1 MQATGGAASAGRPPH
16 DNAESMNETLVV
28 LGSDWYWEQD
38 ALYRFTLIRSPLQ
51 PARPYSPAALGR
63 TRWELEGAHALTMTW
78 EEHRALLSARRPFHD
93 FQYLHRQVDGQ
104 VRYLTASGEPVFD
117 GDGGFRGY
125 RGTTRDISDQW
136 AQRTQLE
143 EAHSLL
149 GVAAVVGRFGAW
161 SAEVRTGE
169 VRWTEQARA
178 LYELPRMH
186 GATLEAAMSMYLPD
200 DRERLRAAY
209 ARCAADGT
217 PYDLELQAQT
227 ASGRRLW
234 VRVTG
239 VAVRDPEGRIVR
251 LQGAVQDIDASKA
264 AAVAYRDLAE
274 TFRST
279 LDSLTDG
286 FATVDRDWR
295 ITYANAAAYA
305 LVQMPEGTGLGRELW
320 ELFPAARQSAFE
332 AHYHAAM
339 DAREVRRFDAHYAP
353 LDAWFRVSAFPSGPG
368 IAISF
373 TDVTAAVNAR
383 RQLQRQNEELE
394 LRVRERTEALRRI
407 NDELAT
413 FTLAVAHDLRAPLA
427 GIRGF
432 ARAATERLP
441 ADGDRKVA
449 HYLERVDASAGRM
462 EDLLAGLLSLSRVG
476 SAELACQPVNLS
488 ALAREAAE
496 SLRAAHPARRVLVRV
511 HDGMHARADLGL
523 LRTLVD
529 NLVGNAWKFSAGR
542 DPAHIEVGQEAHGVF
557 FVRDDGAGFDM
568 AHAQHLF
575 APFRRLHDVQ
585 EFGGVGI
592 GLASARR
599 VVERHG
605 GRIWAESAPGA
616 GAVFRFT
623 LGPPAA

>member
-1 MQATGGAASAGRPPH
+1 
-16 DNAESMNETLVV
+16 MNETLVV

-38 ALYRFTLIRSPLQ
+38 ALYRFTLIRSPVQ
-51 PARPYSPAALGR
+51 PARPHSPAALGR

-93 FQYLHRQVDGQ
+93 FQYLHRELNGE
-104 VRYLTASGEPVFD
+104 VRYLSASGEPVFGAD
-117 GDGGFRGY
+117 GEFRGY
-125 RGTTRDISDQW
+125 RGITRDTTDHW

-161 SAEVRTGE
+161 SADVRTGQ
-169 VRWTEQARA
+169 VHWTEQARA
-178 LYELPRMH
+178 LYELPRTH
-186 GATLEAAMSMYLPD
+186 GTTLAVAMSMYLPD
-200 DRERLRAAY
+200 DRERLRIAY
-209 ARCAADGT
+209 ERCAADGT

-227 ASGRRLW
+227 ASGRRIW

-274 TFRST
+274 RFRST

-305 LVQMPEGTGLGRELW
+305 LVQMPQGDALGRDFR
-320 ELFPAARQSAFE
+320 ELFPAVRDSVFE
-332 AHYHAAM
+332 EHYRAAM
-339 DAREVRRFDAHYAP
+339 DRGEVRRFDAYYAP
-353 LDAWFRVSAFPSGPG
+353 LDTWFRVSAFPSGQG

-373 TDVTAAVNAR
+373 TDVTAATNAR
-383 RQLQRQNEELE
+383 RLLQRQNEELE
-394 LRVRERTEALRRI
+394 RRVRERTEALRRI
-407 NDELAT
+407 NEELAA
-413 FTLAVAHDLRAPLA
+413 FSLAVAHDLRAPLA

-432 ARAATERLP
+432 TRAAAERLQP
-441 ADGDRKVA
+441 DGDAKVA
-449 HYLERVDASAGRM
+449 HYLGRVDASAGRM
-462 EDLLAGLLSLSRVG
+462 EELLAGLLSLSRVG
-476 SAELACQPVNLS
+476 SAELVWQPVNLS

-496 SLRAAHPARRVLVRV
+496 ALQAAHPARRVRVCV
-511 HDGMHARADLGL
+511 HDGLHARADLGL

-542 DPAHIEVGQEAHGVF
+542 DPAHIEVGQEPQGVY

-568 AHAQHLF
+568 TRAQELF

-585 EFGGVGI
+585 EFSGVGI

-605 GRIWAESAPGA
+605 GRIWAESAPGE

-623 LGPPAA
+623 LGPQAG